1 VRRLRFPL
9 FPAPL
14 RWVGVAAV
22 AAVIVYFSLFATPPA
37 APPQPGIGS
46 IWDKKLHFAAYLG
59 LGLALAY
66 ATATSRDE
74 PARRA
79 LLVFV
84 GAVAFGVLV
93 EVLQGPLPN
102 RYFSYGDM
110 LADAVGAL
118 LATGWFLVESRL
130 DYVQLP
136 R

>member
-1 VRRLRFPL
+1 MRRLRFPL
-9 FPAPL
+9 FPAAL

-22 AAVIVYFSLFATPPA
+22 AAVIVYFSLITAPPA
-37 APPQPGIGS
+37 TRPDPGPF
-46 IWDKKLHFAAYLG
+46 WDKKLHFAAYLG